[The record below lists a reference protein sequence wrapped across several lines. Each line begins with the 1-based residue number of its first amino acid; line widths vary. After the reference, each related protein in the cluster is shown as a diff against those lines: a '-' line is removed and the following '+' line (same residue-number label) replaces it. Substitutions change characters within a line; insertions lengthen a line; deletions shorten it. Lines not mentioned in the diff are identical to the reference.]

1 VVKCSRDRHGSFSR
15 VVSIGKMPLLRS
27 GHGFVLVAA
36 ACCLEVAGA
45 FYSAPTQALPTAAS
59 RVSVAR
65 CRPRLSMALA
75 PPDKLPKV
83 CART

>member
-1 VVKCSRDRHGSFSR
+1 
-15 VVSIGKMPLLRS
+15 MLLLRS
-27 GHGFVLVAA
+27 GHGLALVAA
-36 ACCLEVAGA
+36 ACCLAVAGA
-45 FYSAPTQALPTAAS
+45 FSSAPAQALPTAAS
-59 RVSVAR
+59 RVGVAR